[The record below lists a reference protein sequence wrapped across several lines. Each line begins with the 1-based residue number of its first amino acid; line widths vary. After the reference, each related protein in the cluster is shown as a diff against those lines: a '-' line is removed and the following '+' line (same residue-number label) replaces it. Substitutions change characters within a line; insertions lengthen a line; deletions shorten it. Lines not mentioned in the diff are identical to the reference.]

1 MPTDDPSSAPD
12 GDLDDLGYADA
23 LGELESILADLDDDQ
38 LDIDVLGAKV
48 RRAAALLRLCND
60 RVASARME
68 VEQVVAEL
76 DGPTDEEPGG
86 GQPPV

>member
-1 MPTDDPSSAPD
+1 MPDDEQSTEADP
-12 GDLDDLGYADA
+12 GDLGYADA
-23 LGELESILADLDDDQ
+23 LAELESILADLDDDQ
-38 LDIDVLGAKV
+38 LDIDVLAEKV

-76 DGPTDEEPGG
+76 DGAAEG
-86 GQPPV
+86 